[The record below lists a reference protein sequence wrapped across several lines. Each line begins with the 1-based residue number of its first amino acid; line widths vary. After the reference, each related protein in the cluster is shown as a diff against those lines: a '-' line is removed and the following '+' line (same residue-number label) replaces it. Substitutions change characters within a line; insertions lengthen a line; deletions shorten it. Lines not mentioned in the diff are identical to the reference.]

1 MALVGLDGRWLDVNN
16 ALCQLVGYSKSELL
30 LLTFQDITHPD
41 DLALDLKKLHELH
54 HGEIASYS
62 LEKRY
67 ITKKGDLVWIALT
80 VSLARNNAGQ
90 PDFFIA
96 QIVDISAQRRA
107 EQDREAYFELS
118 PDLLAVAN
126 SSGFL
131 SVVSPAWTDLLGW
144 TKEELTSRAFLDF
157 VHPDDRAK
165 TVEEAEARQ
174 DH

>member
-126 SSGFL
+126 SSG
-131 SVVSPAWTDLLGW
+131 VVSPAWTDLLGW